1 LSSRYAIHYQRVIDE
16 LAFSPKQ
23 SIDGVERT
31 VGVDLIAAAK
41 SYLRFLVKNRPPPSA
56 ELLLLKG
63 FFVRT

>member
-1 LSSRYAIHYQRVIDE
+1 MHAIDAT
-16 LAFSPKQ
+16 LAFSTKQ

-41 SYLRFLVKNRPPPSA
+41 SYLRFLVKNLPQPSTQRLVA
-56 ELLLLKG
+56 VLLKG